1 MIWSMY
7 STCQTMPI
15 WASSGRSLP
24 EYTPIIL
31 SIGSWS
37 LLAVHVLDSRMW
49 FDQLR
54 NMTGEPDMPGREA
67 VSTR

>member
-1 MIWSMY
+1 M
-7 STCQTMPI
+7 
-15 WASSGRSLP
+15 
-24 EYTPIIL
+24 IL
-31 SIGSWS
+31 SIGIWS
-37 LLAVHVLDSRMW
+37 LAVVHMFDSSMW